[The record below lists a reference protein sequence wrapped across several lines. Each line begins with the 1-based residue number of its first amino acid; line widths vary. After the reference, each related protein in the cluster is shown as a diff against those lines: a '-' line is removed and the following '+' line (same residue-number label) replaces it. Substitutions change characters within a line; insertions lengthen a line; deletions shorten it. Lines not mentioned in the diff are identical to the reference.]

1 MKRSD
6 VVMLLALVGATSL
19 IGCQQT
25 RFMTEQD
32 FRNYRLQAL
41 EHTAATPVVAD
52 LPTYTVE
59 VPPRTTSNPEAPL
72 REITLAECI
81 ALAIENGRTGEG
93 FARAGAGRRT
103 SVQGLRTQQDPTT
116 VTDSVRVLAYDPAQD
131 GTFMEEAL
139 SRFDARW
146 QTAMTWN
153 KVDEPRNVLFGF
165 RGIDAVEE
173 DRAAFQTQL
182 VKPLPTGGVAG
193 ITYRSN
199 YSFSNINERFGR
211 FNPEYVPVLEF
222 TFEQPLLQSAGV
234 GINRLLPDHPGSLLT
249 PYNRGRSLARGIVL
263 ARLDYDNSRAEFER
277 RMHELVFTV
286 EEAYWDLYAAYW
298 DFYSR
303 EVAARQA
310 LVTWQVAK
318 ARFDA
323 GKIPEQELA
332 QIEGQLQAF
341 RAQRLQVLNRGLGR
355 PGVLEAERR
364 LRYVIGLPPEDGFR
378 LVPADT
384 PTIAPFLP
392 DWQLAVTEALSRRP
406 ELNQIRQEIQNAH
419 LNVLVQKNFLMP
431 DLRFLARY
439 NINALGSRLDG
450 TDDRNALRN
459 LTENQFNNWELG
471 LRLDMPLGFREANS
485 QVRRAML
492 ALAQRVAFLQ
502 EQEKNLVYDLTRS
515 YRDIIQLHEQIRI
528 LRAQRLAFTDQLRL
542 RYLEFQAGRGT
553 IDVLLEAQRNWA
565 EALREEHFAIADY
578 NVALADWERQKGTIL
593 EHDNVIIAEGPLPAC
608 AVGRASEHLRERHR
622 SLPLTR
628 PDPGQVS
635 PSSGDPLAAELM
647 PGVSSGPIDP
657 LPQVLGLLGIS
668 AVPDGCPAP
677 FPGSARPAR
686 VEGLPE
692 LPFPRPGEASPPAS
706 LPDSP

>member
-1 MKRSD
+1 MGRSGLAL
-6 VVMLLALVGATSL
+6 LLATATAAVL

-25 RFMTEQD
+25 RFMTEKD
-32 FRNYRLQAL
+32 FNNYRIQAL
-41 EHTAATPVVAD
+41 EHTAAMPVVAD

-59 VPPRTTSNPEAPL
+59 TPPRTTANPEAPI
-72 REITLAECI
+72 REISLAECI

-93 FARAGAGRRT
+93 FARAGLGRRT
-103 SVQGLRTQQDPTT
+103 SVQGLRTQQNPSTA
-116 VTDSVRVLAYDPAQD
+116 TDSIRVLAFDPALD
-131 GTFMEEAL
+131 GTFMEESL
-139 SRFDARW
+139 SRFDLRW

-165 RGIDAVEE
+165 RGIDAADE
-173 DRAAFQTQL
+173 DRANFQTQL

-193 ITYRSN
+193 ITYRTSYN
-199 YSFSNINERFGR
+199 FSNINERFGR
-211 FNPEYVPVLEF
+211 FNPEYIPVLEF

-249 PYNRGRSLARGIVL
+249 PYNRGRSIARGIVL
-263 ARLDYDNSRAEFER
+263 ARIDYENSRTEFER
-277 RMHELVFTV
+277 RLHELLFTV

-303 EVAARQA
+303 EAAARQA

-323 GKIPEQELA
+323 GKIPGQDLA

-341 RAQRLQVLNRGLGR
+341 RAQRLQTLNRGLGR

-364 LRYVIGLPPEDGFR
+364 LRYVLGLPPEDGYR
-378 LVPADT
+378 LVPSDT
-384 PTIAPFLP
+384 PTVAPFLP

-406 ELNQIRQEIQNAH
+406 ELNQIRQEIQSAH
-419 LNVLVQKNFLMP
+419 LNVLAQKNFLMP

-450 TDDRNALRN
+450 TDEANALRN
-459 LTENQFNNWELG
+459 LLENDFNNWELG
-471 LRLDMPLGFREANS
+471 LRLDMPLGFREANA

-515 YRDIIQLHEQIRI
+515 YRDIVQFHEQIRI
-528 LRAQRLAFTDQLRL
+528 LRAQRLAFTEQLRL
-542 RYLEFQAGRGT
+542 RYLEFETGRTT

-593 EHDNVIIAEGPLPAC
+593 EHDNVIIAEGPLPGC
-608 AVGRASEHLRERHR
+608 VVGRASEHIRERQR
-622 SLPLTR
+622 SLALAQPLVRHEATQ
-628 PDPGQVS
+628 PPHPEALVEETLKDLSVGI
-635 PSSGDPLAAELM
+635 GE
-647 PGVSSGPIDP
+647 P
-657 LPQVLGLLGIS
+657 LPQVLRFNRS
-668 AVPDGCPAP
+668 PDTSPALQKASG
-677 FPGSARPAR
+677 GSEKPA
-686 VEGLPE
+686 E
-692 LPFPRPGEASPPAS
+692 
-706 LPDSP
+706 DSR